1 MSKISNSL
9 NNFRQLK
16 EDINTLNVKSMS
28 ENEAQEFARNKEAL
42 IYIENYI
49 NLLDENLL
57 PNAFFG
63 EFQNCFVNWNR
74 SMGHLTAIIDNALT
88 ILARYSTIYIP
99 KNQAKPIV
107 MEMIAGYNDAIKA
120 SLDDLKLEAIK
131 NKITDVENSIQNSI
145 LLTAIF

>member
-42 IYIENYI
+42 IYIESYV

-57 PNAFFG
+57 PNAFLENFK
-63 EFQNCFVNWNR
+63 
-74 SMGHLTAIIDNALT
+74 TA
-88 ILARYSTIYIP
+88 
-99 KNQAKPIV
+99 
-107 MEMIAGYNDAIKA
+107 
-120 SLDDLKLEAIK
+120 
-131 NKITDVENSIQNSI
+131 
-145 LLTAIF
+145 LLIGTEVWGI